1 MATVHFQAKF
11 DRQLQW
17 LALMPLSKKVPGF
30 ESPPYLGLFYVNPRG
45 FSPVAQGSSHK
56 PRHAFGGKVKR
67 REGKR
72 ERDGP
77 LAFLHWH
84 LERTDVSWM
93 WASAPSSGDP
103 AHSEEVETK
112 WMGSRKHTTTVGAAL
127 PSASS
132 RLITFTLI
140 SGDMRAEH

>member
-1 MATVHFQAKF
+1 MATVHFQAKR
-11 DRQLQW
+11 DRQLHW

-30 ESPPYLGLFYVNPRG
+30 ESPPYPGLFYENQRG
-45 FSPVAQGSSHK
+45 FSPVAPGSSHK

-67 REGKR
+67 RERKR

-77 LAFLHWH
+77 LAFLRWH
-84 LERTDVSWM
+84 LERTDASRM
-93 WASAPSSGDP
+93 WASAPSCGDP
-103 AHSEEVETK
+103 AHGEAVETK
-112 WMGSRKHTTTVGAAL
+112 WMGSGEHTTTIGAAL

-140 SGDMRAEH
+140 SGDMRAER

>member
-1 MATVHFQAKF
+1 M
-11 DRQLQW
+11 
-17 LALMPLSKKVPGF
+17 
-30 ESPPYLGLFYVNPRG
+30 
-45 FSPVAQGSSHK
+45 
-56 PRHAFGGKVKR
+56 KR
-67 REGKR
+67 RERKR

-103 AHSEEVETK
+103 EEVETK
-112 WMGSRKHTTTVGAAL
+112 WMGSRKHTTTIGAAP

-132 RLITFTLI
+132 RLIAFTLI